1 MRRQKNG
8 TFLHR
13 MKCANEPM
21 AMQKALQNYINLIF
35 HYSEPNKL
43 YLMMECEGSLPNVT
57 NVQEI
62 EIKHET
68 VDRQFFTN
76 VLTMYPDHHTIS
88 VRVLNRDIPS
98 EFFQIQNI
106 HVKYANGPDCF
117 RNFVGRNMRLGCA
130 TSTEQD
136 LIQFLQKWISN
147 EAYHNLESL
156 TMFIMNDINT
166 VLIRQSVEFEEYDP
180 NEPEKRPRDYV
191 LDIPMPINLLNLPRL
206 VGVSVVAELLDYQEI
221 FLLSLC
227 SRRTKCLVE
236 KAKIKVPK
244 LAFLLKQRKGYN
256 ELMIGVVFTVWYHD
270 IWLPVTS
277 VMHVDTLTLKETFTV
292 KLGNYCEADANFD
305 VWCDEDG
312 TFLHRMESANEPMAI
327 QKALQD
333 HINSIFHYSETN
345 KLYLSIHC
353 EGSLPN
359 VTNVQEIEIKHTT
372 VDPQFLTDVL
382 TMYPDHHTISL
393 RRVIGDIPNDSL
405 FFQIQNIHVMQT
417 YGSNYIHNF
426 VGRNMRLGSVTYSDQ
441 DLIKFLKNWI
451 SNEAYHNLETLTMR
465 MMNEINAVLI
475 RQSVEFEEYDP
486 NEPEKRPK
494 EYALDIPY
502 DGSFPTMYP
511 IRDKKFVEIKRITDG
526 KRAFLEVSN
535 RHFNFLVLKN

>member
-1 MRRQKNG
+1 MPINLLRLPRLVGVLVVTELLDYQEIFLLSLCSRRTKCLVEKARIKVPKLAFVLKERQGYNEFKVGAIIDNGIRECIWLPVTSVVHCVKLTKKTTSTVKLGNDYEASAKFDMRRQKNG

-21 AMQKALQNYINLIF
+21 AVQKALQDYINLIF

-76 VLTMYPDHHTIS
+76 VLTTYPDHHTIS
-88 VRVLNRDIPS
+88 VRVINRDIPN

-130 TSTEQD
+130 TSTDQD

-191 LDIPMPINLLNLPRL
+191 LDIPY
-206 VGVSVVAELLDYQEI
+206 V
-221 FLLSLC
+221 
-227 SRRTKCLVE
+227 
-236 KAKIKVPK
+236 
-244 LAFLLKQRKGYN
+244 
-256 ELMIGVVFTVWYHD
+256 
-270 IWLPVTS
+270 
-277 VMHVDTLTLKETFTV
+277 
-292 KLGNYCEADANFD
+292 
-305 VWCDEDG
+305 
-312 TFLHRMESANEPMAI
+312 
-327 QKALQD
+327 
-333 HINSIFHYSETN
+333 YSFSKT
-345 KLYLSIHC
+345 
-353 EGSLPN
+353 
-359 VTNVQEIEIKHTT
+359 
-372 VDPQFLTDVL
+372 
-382 TMYPDHHTISL
+382 
-393 RRVIGDIPNDSL
+393 
-405 FFQIQNIHVMQT
+405 
-417 YGSNYIHNF
+417 
-426 VGRNMRLGSVTYSDQ
+426 
-441 DLIKFLKNWI
+441 
-451 SNEAYHNLETLTMR
+451 
-465 MMNEINAVLI
+465 
-475 RQSVEFEEYDP
+475 
-486 NEPEKRPK
+486 
-494 EYALDIPY
+494 
-502 DGSFPTMYP
+502 YP
-511 IRDKKFVEIKRITDG
+511 IRDQKFVEIKRITDG

-535 RHFNFLVLKN
+535 HQFNFLVLQN